1 MDQKKKRWKMLRKA
15 VQYAL
20 PVLLLCLG
28 TGCGTSEGQR
38 EPVEFTVLAEEEIP
52 DTLKQMIDEQKEAP
66 FQLSYQD
73 GSAWYLAV
81 GYGRQDS
88 SGYSIQVPDFYRTEN
103 GLVLD
108 TELLG
113 PETEP
118 TGNGR
123 APSTPYIVVLTEYR
137 DEPVTYE

>member
-15 VQYAL
+15 VRYAL

-28 TGCGTSEGQR
+28 TGCGMSEGQR

-137 DEPVTYE
+137 DESVTYE

>member
-1 MDQKKKRWKMLRKA
+1 MIQKKRRWKLLQKMIGY
-15 VQYAL
+15 VL
-20 PVLLLCLG
+20 PVLFVCLSV
-28 TGCGTSEGQR
+28 GCGSSKGQK
-38 EPVEFTVLAEEEIP
+38 EPMEFTVLAEEEIP
-52 DTLKQMIDEQKEAP
+52 DTLKQMIEEQKEAP

-81 GYGRQDS
+81 GYGKQDS
-88 SGYSIQVPDFYRTEN
+88 SGYSIQVPGFYRTEN

-118 TGNGR
+118 SGNGR
-123 APSTPYIVVLTEYR
+123 APSTPYIVILTEYR
-137 DEPVTYE
+137 EEPVTYE

>member
-15 VQYAL
+15 VRYAL

-28 TGCGTSEGQR
+28 TGCRTSEGQR

-137 DEPVTYE
+137 DESVTYE